1 MSRMLFV
8 LRYRDGEPE
17 PLDMKLVRE
26 VLEPYL
32 VAAGEDLT
40 EGVLIRTADGHEV
53 DVDVNDVCVSVS
65 RFPTGQFFD
74 ILARLVD
81 RLGAAVLSSD
91 RPVVIREERDRAG
104 LSEDIREGAV
114 VVAVTGPALESH
126 FTGS

>member
-40 EGVLIRTADGHEV
+40 EGLLIRTADGHEV

>member
-32 VAAGEDLT
+32 VAPGEDLT
-40 EGVLIRTADGHEV
+40 EGLLIRTADGHEV

-91 RPVVIREERDRAG
+91 RPVVIREERDRDG